1 MTDFRSPV
9 AEWFTRR
16 FTAPT
21 PVQAAAWPVIR
32 GGQNALIVSATGT
45 GKTFA
50 AFFQVLDQLARDAA
64 HAPLGPGIQC
74 LYLSPL
80 RALSYD
86 LEKNLAGPL
95 REIYGENPPIR
106 VGLRSGDTGTDERR
120 KQFDQ
125 PPHLLLTTPESLAV
139 LLSQPKWLG
148 ALRRVRWVIVDE
160 IHALAENKRGSH
172 LALSLERLDELKR
185 ARISDRGAAGSEK
198 ARGLSQ
204 VKHATANTL
213 TAISPQPSN
222 SPSPGGEG
230 RGEGGASGDY
240 DPRPNLLTSGET
252 ISAPVS
258 LPAHI
263 QRIGL
268 SATVHPL
275 AEVAQFLVGT
285 RGHCEL
291 VDVSAAKRIELKV
304 YTPLQRH
311 PYPMAGYSGVR
322 LVRALGRLV
331 QKFRTT
337 LVFTNTRSGAE
348 AATFW
353 LKEHLP
359 GLADRIECHHASL
372 DRDVRLEVEDRLK
385 RGELRCVVCSTSLE
399 LGLDIGTIDLVVMLS
414 TPKGVSKALQRTG
427 RAGHNLAE
435 VSRGLLMATNVND
448 VVECAATAR
457 LARRGHLDGV
467 RIPQAPLDVLAQH
480 LMSLGCLGEVDCGAA
495 FELVRRA
502 WPYRDLTRTEFDEV
516 LDYLAGGGKSLRRQY
531 TDVFG
536 KIVLDEARGVY
547 EARPGAARRDFL
559 QNVGTIPN
567 EGVVRVLLRN
577 TQLGTVEESF
587 LRNLRPGDV
596 FTLGGRPVRLERT
609 GMMEAFV
616 TRADGATPTVP
627 RWGANKMPLSN
638 RVGQEIA
645 AFRAELRARMEAL
658 PFNETPAL
666 IPWIAERLEIEKPNA
681 EVVFRIHATQMQA
694 SEIPTADFLLV
705 EELLDRP
712 EPVTPK
718 PVVEKR
724 LSRSGRERTRRPT
737 QPELIAGL
745 PAPARPTAAPA
756 VPVVARHYFFHALI
770 GRAANDALSRVV
782 ALRLSRLRG
791 GNAIAT
797 PDDYGFV
804 LTVTEGQALTA
815 ADLPGLLAEAEFDA
829 QLEESLARS
838 DLLKY
843 HFRNAAQ
850 TGLMVYRNFFGEQK
864 SVRKLQWSSEV
875 IFNVL
880 AQHEPDH
887 VLLREA
893 RREATHAFLDAPAA
907 KAFLHRL
914 NRDALPVRL
923 RRVEHVAPL
932 AFGMYATKIR
942 EALLVEDPREAMER
956 LYHQWWRELG
966 GEPDPAVP
974 AGVIPPAPAA

>member
-1 MTDFRSPV
+1 MADLRSPV
-9 AEWFTRR
+9 AEWFARR
-16 FTAPT
+16 FAAPT
-21 PVQAAAWPVIR
+21 PVQAAAWPVVHA
-32 GGQNALIVSATGT
+32 GHNALIVSATGT

-50 AFFQVLDQLARDAA
+50 AFYQVLDRLAREAES
-64 HAPLGPGIQC
+64 APLGPGIQC

-106 VGLRSGDTGTDERR
+106 VGLRSGDTEADERR

-172 LALSLERLDELKR
+172 LALSLERLEALKLAGENPAP
-185 ARISDRGAAGSEK
+185 AR
-198 ARGLSQ
+198 
-204 VKHATANTL
+204 V
-213 TAISPQPSN
+213 
-222 SPSPGGEG
+222 
-230 RGEGGASGDY
+230 
-240 DPRPNLLTSGET
+240 
-252 ISAPVS
+252 
-258 LPAHI
+258 
-263 QRIGL
+263 QRLGL

-275 AEVAQFLVGT
+275 AEVAQFLAGT
-285 RGHCEL
+285 HGQCEV

-311 PYPMAGYSGVR
+311 PYPLAGFSGVR
-322 LVRALGRLV
+322 MVRALGRLV

-348 AATFW
+348 SATYW

-359 GLADRIECHHASL
+359 GLAGQIECHHASL
-372 DRDVRLEVEDRLK
+372 DRDVRLDVEDRLK

-427 RAGHNLAE
+427 RAGHSLTE

-480 LMSLGCLGEVDCGAA
+480 LMSLGCLGEVDCQAA

-502 WPYRDLTRTEFDEV
+502 WPYRDLTRAEFDDV
-516 LDYLAGGGKSLRRQY
+516 LDYLAGGGKALRRQY
-531 TDVFG
+531 TEVFG
-536 KIVLDEARGVY
+536 KIVLDETRGVY

-559 QNVGTIPN
+559 QNLGTIPN

-645 AFRAELRARMEAL
+645 VFRAELRARMEAL

-694 SEIPTADFLLV
+694 SEIPTAEFLLV

-712 EPVTPK
+712 EPP
-718 PVVEKR
+718 PPEPAAENR
-724 LSRSGRERTRRPT
+724 LSRSGRERTRRLT
-737 QPELIAGL
+737 QPDLVPGL
-745 PAPARPTAAPA
+745 PALERPPVSAA
-756 VPVVARHYFFHALI
+756 VPVTARHYFFHALI

-791 GNAIAT
+791 GNAVAT

-804 LTVTEGQALTA
+804 LTVTDGQALGGS
-815 ADLPGLLAEAEFDA
+815 DLPGLLVEEDFDA
-829 QLEESLARS
+829 QLEESLVRS

-880 AQHEPDH
+880 TQHEPDH

-907 KAFLHRL
+907 KAFLLRL

-966 GEPDPAVP
+966 GEPDPAAP
-974 AGVIPPAPAA
+974 AGVSPAGPAA

>member
-1 MTDFRSPV
+1 MADLRSPV
-9 AEWFTRR
+9 AEWFARR
-16 FTAPT
+16 FAAPT
-21 PVQAAAWPVIR
+21 PVQAAAWPVIHA
-32 GGQNALIVSATGT
+32 GHNALIVSATGT

-50 AFFQVLDQLARDAA
+50 AFYQVLDQLAREAES
-64 HAPLGPGIQC
+64 APLGPGIHC

-106 VGLRSGDTGTDERR
+106 VGLRSGDTEADERR

-172 LALSLERLDELKR
+172 LALSLERLDALKLAGENPAP
-185 ARISDRGAAGSEK
+185 AR
-198 ARGLSQ
+198 
-204 VKHATANTL
+204 V
-213 TAISPQPSN
+213 
-222 SPSPGGEG
+222 
-230 RGEGGASGDY
+230 
-240 DPRPNLLTSGET
+240 
-252 ISAPVS
+252 
-258 LPAHI
+258 

-275 AEVAQFLVGT
+275 AEVAQFLAGT
-285 RGHCEL
+285 HGQCEV

-311 PYPMAGYSGVR
+311 PYPLAGFSGVR
-322 LVRALGRLV
+322 MVRALGRLV

-348 AATFW
+348 SATYW
-353 LKEHLP
+353 LKEHVP
-359 GLADRIECHHASL
+359 ALAGQIECHHASL
-372 DRDVRLEVEDRLK
+372 DRDVRLDVEDRLK

-427 RAGHNLAE
+427 RAGHSLTE

-467 RIPQAPLDVLAQH
+467 RIPHAPLDVLAQH
-480 LMSLGCLGEVDCGAA
+480 LMSLGCLGEVDCEAA

-502 WPYRDLTRTEFDEV
+502 WPYRGLARAEFDDV

-536 KIVLDEARGVY
+536 KIVLDETRGVY

-577 TQLGTVEESF
+577 AQLGTVEESF

-645 AFRAELRARMEAL
+645 LFRAELRARMEAL

-712 EPVTPK
+712 EPATSQ
-718 PVVEKR
+718 PVAEKR
-724 LSRSGRERTRRPT
+724 LSRSGRERTRRLT
-737 QPELIAGL
+737 QPDLVPGL
-745 PAPARPTAAPA
+745 PALERPPVPAA
-756 VPVVARHYFFHALI
+756 VPVTARHYFFHALI

-791 GNAIAT
+791 GNAVAT

-804 LTVTEGQALTA
+804 LTVTDGQALGGS
-815 ADLPGLLAEAEFDA
+815 DLPGLLAEEDFDA
-829 QLEESLARS
+829 QLVESLARS

-850 TGLMVYRNFFGEQK
+850 TGLMVYRNLFGEQK

-880 AQHEPDH
+880 TQHEPDH

-907 KAFLHRL
+907 KAFLLRL
-914 NRDALPVRL
+914 NRDALPIRL

-942 EALLVEDPREAMER
+942 EALLVEEPREAMER

-966 GEPDPAVP
+966 GEPDPAAP
-974 AGVIPPAPAA
+974 AGVSPAAPAA